1 MKALVV
7 SALFLLTASALL
19 AADDTAEAIV
29 QRQLEAYNAHDID
42 AFVATY
48 ADDVQLFELPDKVL
62 MRGAAQLRERY
73 AERFRDTLL
82 HADIVNRIAIGD
94 TVVDH
99 ERVRLTLPQGP
110 STVEAIAI
118 YQVRDG
124 KIINVWFRRGEPNAT
139 NHKGQEVR
147 GPSGVRLL
155 VC

>member
-1 MKALVV
+1 MKALVM
-7 SALFLLTASALL
+7 SAFLLMASDLL
-19 AADDTAEAIV
+19 AAHDTAVAVV
-29 QRQLEAYNAHDID
+29 QRQLEAYNARDID

-48 ADDVQLFELPDKVL
+48 ADDVQLFELPDKIL
-62 MRGAAQLRERY
+62 MRGATHLRERY
-73 AERFRDTLL
+73 VERFRDTLL

-124 KIINVWFRRGEPNAT
+124 KIINVWFRRGEP
-139 NHKGQEVR
+139 K
-147 GPSGVRLL
+147 LD
-155 VC
+155 